1 MSFVKDGLTYLVK
14 LPSPPE
20 SGVSPSHLCDV
31 TWYGLP
37 TSYPNV
43 ALPVRISSPLLVHL
57 AIQGL
62 CPLLKLLLVS
72 DGFLSIVCVAFRP
85 YGLNSGIYAAVLFTQ
100 GLTNTFGVHLLHYL
114 NNISV
119 WWHAIGTTSL
129 VIAILVKAP
138 SHQSASFVFRQF
150 IDGTGPPGE
159 GWGDRASHVYVV
171 VIGVCHYCILRSN
184 LT

>member
-1 MSFVKDGLTYLVK
+1 MSFAKDGSTYLVK
-14 LPSPPE
+14 SLSPPE
-20 SGVSPSHLCDV
+20 SGVSPSHPCDV

-57 AIQGL
+57 AIQDL
-62 CPLLKLLLVS
+62 CPLLKRPLVS
-72 DGFLSIVCVAFRP
+72 QNSLCTISIFSIYV
-85 YGLNSGIYAAVLFTQ
+85 GIYAAVLFTQ

-119 WWHAIGTTSL
+119 WWHAVGTTSL
-129 VIAILVKAP
+129 VIAILAKAP

-171 VIGVCHYCILRSN
+171 VIGVCHYCVLRSN